1 MTFVSFDE
9 AATTG
14 PNQPQPLP
22 GDTTRR
28 MLAIT
33 DGQLQSTTHGQS
45 LNANHQVLP
54 NDRHGG
60 DQHWVILPP
69 GDLPG
74 PGARSAYDVPV

>member
-1 MTFVSFDE
+1 MALASFDE

-28 MLAIT
+28 MAAIT
-33 DGQLQSTTHGQS
+33 DGQLQSTTYGQS
-45 LNANHQVLP
+45 LNESYQVLP
-54 NDRHGG
+54 NAPYGG
-60 DQHWVILPP
+60 DQHWLILPP

-74 PGARSAYDVPV
+74 PGARSAYDAPG